1 MSAALHPESMI
12 SRHPGQLSAEVN
24 GEVLMMHEKS
34 GNYFGLNPV
43 ASFIWQALSEP
54 QSVAALC
61 DAVVAHYG
69 IAREICE
76 PDVLFFIDDMI
87 KDGLMIAEIPPS

>member
-1 MSAALHPESMI
+1 MAWVLANLGDYRRIIAQMPSRGFFAYSPYMSALSLESLI
-12 SRHPGQLSAEVN
+12 SRHPEQLSAEVD

-54 QSVAALC
+54 RT
-61 DAVVAHYG
+61 AHS
-69 IAREICE
+69 
-76 PDVLFFIDDMI
+76 LWM
-87 KDGLMIAEIPPS
+87 L